1 MAAPVRRRTRAR
13 ELALQ
18 FLYSLELRGL
28 DALEELESFVDHHT
42 KRSPDSKGKP
52 EVRDYALRLVQGV
65 EDHRD
70 ELNTWIERIAAN
82 WRLERMAH
90 VDRNVLRLAVYELL
104 YVPEVPFKV
113 VINEA
118 IDIAKRFSTSQSG
131 AFVNGILDRARV
143 LIEGQREQGVEHPV
157 PPDPAAGPAGSGLP
171 PGPEGLR
178 EPPAPTPRPRAR
190 RAQPGGSGASDPA
203 AASDAPAAPVPDE
216 GDDGIAPSAGED
228 FPLPDQY

>member
-18 FLYSLELRGL
+18 FLYTLELRGP
-28 DALEELESFVDHHT
+28 DALDELESFVDHHT
-42 KRSPDSKGKP
+42 RRSPDAKGKP
-52 EVRDYALRLVQGV
+52 EVHEYTLRLVEGV
-65 EDHRD
+65 ERRRD

-90 VDRNVLRLAVYELL
+90 VDRNVLRLAVFELL

-118 IDIAKRFSTSQSG
+118 IDLAKRFSTSQSG

-143 LIEGQREQGVEHPV
+143 LIEAQREAGAEHPV
-157 PPDPAAGPAGSGLP
+157 PPDPGAGPAPSTP
-171 PGPEGLR
+171 SEVASPFLR
-178 EPPAPTPRPRAR
+178 EAPTPTPRGR
-190 RAQPGGSGASDPA
+190 GERATAPA
-203 AASDAPAAPVPDE
+203 AAPPPAAS
-216 GDDGIAPSAGED
+216 DDDADLPTAGED
-228 FPLPDQY
+228 FPSAGQDFPLPEEF